1 MTYFFFR
8 IPTFLLRKIIRE
20 GKCVPTYWLAFGF
33 IQKSIK
39 AVSKQK
45 VPEKFPGAPFLVSFS
60 EMPVVQK
67 DTKNGAPGYFFGPS
81 YFVTALVLITKTCF
95 IRHMLQL

>member
-1 MTYFFFR
+1 V
-8 IPTFLLRKIIRE
+8 FLLTGWHSALFRKAL
-20 GKCVPTYWLAFGF
+20 KPF
-33 IQKSIK
+33 QNK
-39 AVSKQK
+39 K

-60 EMPVVQK
+60 QMPVVQK